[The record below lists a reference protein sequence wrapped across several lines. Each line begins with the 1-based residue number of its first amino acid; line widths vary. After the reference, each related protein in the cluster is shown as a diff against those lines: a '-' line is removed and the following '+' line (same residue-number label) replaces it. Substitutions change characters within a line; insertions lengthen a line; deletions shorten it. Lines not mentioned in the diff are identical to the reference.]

1 MSELNYTYLRF
12 NMKFYIKVGCWF
24 TLIKKALSVPSCEVL
39 NSSTRYLLSFFSH
52 LSSRRSSAGSGG
64 SWTRLRM
71 PTTRTRRCWWSGWTV
86 WRRPCSGQVRAAS
99 MASRAGRRARPHNS
113 PLPVWFSTTARGRWL
128 TCSTKLYLL
137 FRDADTGQNFVGTS
151 ELNRQQQTLSIP
163 QECSFPQTTPPSAPE
178 PGDKHPV

>member
-1 MSELNYTYLRF
+1 
-12 NMKFYIKVGCWF
+12 MKFYIKVGCWF
-24 TLIKKALSVPSCEVL
+24 TLIKMALSVPVKYLTAVL
-39 NSSTRYLLSFFSH
+39 DICCLSFLIFRSP
-52 LSSRRSSAGSGG
+52 SSRRSSAGSGG

-99 MASRAGRRARPHNS
+99 MVSRAGRRARPHNS

-137 FRDADTGQNFVGTS
+137 FRDADTGQNLVGTL
-151 ELNRQQQTLSIP
+151 ELNRQQQTLPIP
-163 QECSFPQTTPPSAPE
+163 QESLFPQTTPPSAPE